1 MAGARVCASPA
12 RLSLE
17 RSRVPAVG
25 RRWVPRAERFSRRAG
40 FEIEIDRFGGEW
52 KTRPGQGSW
61 FPASEGG
68 RMRRVVVLLAGAV
81 GLLVLPATAQASVN
95 VAWSPQ
101 TSPDT
106 FDFGTVDIG
115 QTPGQ
120 TFHLTNTGSVRT
132 PALRIKLTGSSVFKK
147 MRDTCAGTRLAPGKS
162 CLVRVQYTPATDGQ
176 TDSTVMTANN
186 KTLTATYASITI
198 TGTAHGTADLV
209 WTNTATGQ
217 PIASYDFGST
227 AGSHQFTLTNV
238 GTAPAYL
245 TSIQFS
251 GSGGQGL
258 SNDG

>member
-1 MAGARVCASPA
+1 M
-12 RLSLE
+12 
-17 RSRVPAVG
+17 
-25 RRWVPRAERFSRRAG
+25 
-40 FEIEIDRFGGEW
+40 
-52 KTRPGQGSW
+52 
-61 FPASEGG
+61 
-68 RMRRVVVLLAGAV
+68 
-81 GLLVLPATAQASVN
+81 N
-95 VAWSPQ
+95 VDWSPQ

-209 WTNTATGQ
+209 WTDTATGQ

-258 SNDG
+258 SNDGGCGKPLVAAAASGNPLPVGWSCTETVTFSPICGDGPTSWGINVGYVTDSTFTTREEADVGVTAENPPCT